1 MPKNIDRLQ
10 RRNNIPF
17 MGNVYVERERGIY
30 IDEFI
35 KSAQMFA
42 LHLVSSKTLR
52 SPDMMMCLV
61 VSLE

>member
-35 KSAQMFA
+35 KSAQMCAFTQK
-42 LHLVSSKTLR
+42 L
-52 SPDMMMCLV
+52 CLK
-61 VSLE
+61 SMDEFLTIKLL